1 MITSSEVLKKNG
13 FVTITGKD
21 VQEYYSK
28 GKALRT
34 SDLFAIALGGV
45 IGIIPAIV
53 SSVVYLIARIAIGN
67 GKNVKYLGNILA
79 AGAAVGY
86 FGYAAIILIK

>member
-1 MITSSEVLKKNG
+1 M
-13 FVTITGKD
+13 
-21 VQEYYSK
+21 
-28 GKALRT
+28 
-34 SDLFAIALGGV
+34 

-86 FGYAAIILIK
+86 FGYAAILLIK